1 MDRHLAM
8 VRATG
13 LRSVRVGSGVG
24 VGLLATG
31 DCDGIVTVGLFFVCS
46 FVSDNFVHDFPTF
59 WQSDLVRY
67 NTFVEEQF

>member
-13 LRSVRVGSGVG
+13 LRSARVGSEVG

-31 DCDGIVTVGLFFVCS
+31 EYDGIVTVGHFFVCS
-46 FVSDNFVHDFPTF
+46 FLFFDSENFLHDFPTL
-59 WQSDLVRY
+59 WQSGFGAV
-67 NTFVEEQF
+67 